1 MMVSVGKLVPSLNS
15 IGEKLITSLNSIGE
29 GMMVSVGKLVT
40 SLNSIGEGM
49 MESVGKLVSCMDSV
63 GGLDGPGDGCGK
75 GMKVLNG
82 ILDGDLDE
90 KTLLDGKPEGPL
102 DEDVDLDSPGDGCK
116 EGMIEVVG
124 EAVTRGES
132 STTVSK
138 IATTLGRSRRKMVSL

>member
-1 MMVSVGKLVPSLNS
+1 MAVYQGGAALDAVGHVMEDNCNHAQMSCKSAGSGVGMDLVVGLLDEDSVGKTEGIFVGALDGS
-15 IGEKLITSLNSIGE
+15 GDGRWE
-29 GMMVSVGKLVT
+29 GMK
-40 SLNSIGEGM
+40 
-49 MESVGKLVSCMDSV
+49 
-63 GGLDGPGDGCGK
+63 GLI
-75 GMKVLNG
+75 G
-82 ILDGDLDE
+82 ILDGDLLG